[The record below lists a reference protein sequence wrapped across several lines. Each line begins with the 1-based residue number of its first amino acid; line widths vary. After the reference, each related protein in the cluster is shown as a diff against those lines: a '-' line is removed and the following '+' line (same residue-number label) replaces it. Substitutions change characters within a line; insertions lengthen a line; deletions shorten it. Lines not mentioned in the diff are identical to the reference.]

1 MVKVRKEKRRGLIRQ
16 QADDLTHTLSRVT
29 PPHELDDTYL
39 KISFRYF
46 INEYIQSKKFNNC
59 FKDSKHCSEF
69 MHNAHLLLMEL
80 SHKSKNE
87 ILHSRYQS
95 QMHMHSLKGEAL
107 SIFLGIVG
115 PLTDQLE
122 TSSFYQIKTNS
133 VADGRVV
140 FYLKGNTIYVLLYDP
155 NHLFYPDQ
163 KHGSK
168 QALKHSYSPS

>member
-1 MVKVRKEKRRGLIRQ
+1 MGKGKKREKRGLVRQ
-16 QADDLTHTLSRVT
+16 QTNDSTHTLSWVT

-46 INEYIQSKKFNNC
+46 INEYIQSKRFNNC

-80 SHKSKNE
+80 SNKSKNE
-87 ILHSRYQS
+87 VLNSGYKS
-95 QMHMHSLKGEAL
+95 QMHMHPLEGDAL
-107 SIFLGIVG
+107 SIFMGIAG
-115 PLTDQLE
+115 QLTSQLE